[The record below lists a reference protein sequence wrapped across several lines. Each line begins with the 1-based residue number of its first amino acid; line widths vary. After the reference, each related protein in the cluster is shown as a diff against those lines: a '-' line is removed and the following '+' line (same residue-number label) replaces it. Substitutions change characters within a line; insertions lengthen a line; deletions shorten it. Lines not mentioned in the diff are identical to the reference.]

1 MAKTDKPRY
10 PRNVRPHGEGWQV
23 QVRKKGFPS
32 QTRTFDKMAD
42 AIAWEQTTQS
52 SMTSGL
58 WQDSKKARETPFPDL
73 LLRYELEEA
82 PKKRSRISQEYLLQ
96 GLREVK
102 RFQKPVS
109 AISSEDIAAFRN
121 ERVKAG
127 YAASTIRTQLS
138 ILSKVFKVAKTEW
151 GYNSLGNPAAADS
164 VSRPELPP
172 GASRTRTGTEK
183 EVEEVLQNSESLFL
197 RPFVLLLLETAARRS
212 DLCRLR
218 WEQVN
223 LGSDTPSAHF
233 LDTKNKEPRKIP
245 LSPKAVK
252 IIESL
257 PGPRKGPVFKQKDWH
272 PTAED
277 DGSVAPALRADS
289 VTQAWIRAR
298 ERAGEKNP
306 EVLDLRLHDH
316 RHTAITRLVEET
328 SLKNVEV
335 AAISGHKDSRQ
346 LQRYYNSR
354 AEKLSEKLGWNRSAE
369 VAEGTPSTEG
379 PKIVIRKQADGQWS
393 ASLGDIE
400 IIAPTAKEARETLKD
415 LAAE

>member
-1 MAKTDKPRY
+1 
-10 PRNVRPHGEGWQV
+10 
-23 QVRKKGFPS
+23 
-32 QTRTFDKMAD
+32 MAD
-42 AIAWEQTTQS
+42 AVAWEQATQS
-52 SMTSGL
+52 SMNSDL

-73 LLRYELEEA
+73 LLRYEQEEA
-82 PKKRSRISQEYLLQ
+82 PKKRSKISQEYLLR

-102 RFQKPVS
+102 LFQKPAS

-127 YAASTIRTQLS
+127 YAASTIRSQLS
-138 ILSKVFKVAKTEW
+138 LLSKTFKVAKTEW
-151 GYNSLGNPAAADS
+151 GYKSLGNPAAADS
-164 VSRPELPP
+164 ISRPELSPA
-172 GASRTRTGTEK
+172 ASRTRTGTDE
-183 EVEEVLQNSESLFL
+183 EVEQVLQNSESSFL

-223 LGSDTPSAHF
+223 LETDTPSAHF

-272 PTAED
+272 PTPED
-277 DGSVAPALRADS
+277 DGCHAPALRADS

-298 ERAGEKNP
+298 VRAGEKNP
-306 EVLDLRLHDH
+306 DVLDLRLHDH
-316 RHTAITRLVEET
+316 RHTAITRLVEDT

-354 AEKLSEKLGWNRSAE
+354 AEKLSKKLRWNRSANL
-369 VAEGTPSTEG
+369 AEAQPSTEG
-379 PKIVIRKQADGQWS
+379 TKIVICKLPDGQWS

-400 IIAPTAKEARETLKD
+400 IVAPTAKEARETLKE

>member
-1 MAKTDKPRY
+1 MANKDKPRY
-10 PRNVRPHGEGWQV
+10 PRNVRPHGDGWQA
-23 QVRKKGFPS
+23 QIRKKGFPT

-42 AIAWEQTTQS
+42 AVAWEQATQS
-52 SMTSGL
+52 SMTAGL

-82 PKKRSRISQEYLLQ
+82 PKKRSQTSQEYVLR

-102 RFQKPVS
+102 HFKKPAS
-109 AISSEDIAAFRN
+109 AISTEDIAAFRN
-121 ERVKAG
+121 ERIKAG

-138 ILSKVFKVAKTEW
+138 ILSKVFKIAKTEW
-151 GYNSLGNPAAADS
+151 GYKSLGNPAAADS

-172 GASRTRTGTEK
+172 EASRTRTGTDE
-183 EVEEVLQNSESLFL
+183 EVEVILQHSASSFL
-197 RPFVLLLLETAARRS
+197 RPFVLLLLETASRRS

-218 WEQVN
+218 WEQVD
-223 LGSDTPSAHF
+223 LASDTPNAHF

-252 IIESL
+252 IIENL
-257 PGPRKGPVFKQKDWH
+257 PGPRKGPVFKQIDWH
-272 PTAED
+272 PTPDD
-277 DGSVAPALRADS
+277 DGRNAPALRADS

-306 EVLDLRLHDH
+306 GVLDLRLHDH

-328 SLKNVEV
+328 TLKNVEV

-354 AEKLSEKLGWNRSAE
+354 AEKLSEKLRWNRSAGKPDDRPPE
-369 VAEGTPSTEG
+369 DGT
-379 PKIVIRKQADGQWS
+379 KIVIRKLADGQWS
-393 ASLGDIE
+393 ATIGEIE
-400 IIAPTAKEARETLKD
+400 VVAPSAKEARETLKD
-415 LAAE
+415 LMEE